1 MKRLGAL
8 GLAALL
14 PFLLGAVG
22 PQATVR
28 IEVRIPERAA
38 MWLEGPDLGPG
49 GSLGRFLWAG
59 RGGEARPSPPTAR
72 GTPWTPASACGT
84 RWWSLTSVAPPWGP
98 CPLTARGFTAGTGA
112 SWTRTA
118 APIPPTAW
126 TGKGGSSPGPSASPS
141 SSFTPPC
148 AFTSSPKAPAGPW
161 RWPSRWSPRAR
172 KGRCW
177 TRATSPS
184 TPSSRAGA
192 GCPPRPTGSA
202 WPTTRT
208 GTAPFPPL
216 PSPRGAPGGVLLEEV
231 LDHPGGWQ
239 SVTLG
244 IKLRL
249 DGSEVPGEYEGQLVY
264 TLTLL

>member
-118 APIPPTAW
+118 APIPLPPGRGRA
-126 TGKGGSSPGPSASPS
+126 GRPRVQALPPVLRSPLHA
-141 SSFTPPC
+141 
-148 AFTSSPKAPAGPW
+148 
-161 RWPSRWSPRAR
+161 PSRLHPKPPLGPGGGLRGGAHEP
-172 KGRCW
+172 GRG
-177 TRATSPS
+177 
-184 TPSSRAGA
+184 GA
-192 GCPPRPTGSA
+192 GREPLRRPLHPHGPGRGAPHAPLEVPGLPPGLGP
-202 WPTTRT
+202 P
-208 GTAPFPPL
+208 PFPPL